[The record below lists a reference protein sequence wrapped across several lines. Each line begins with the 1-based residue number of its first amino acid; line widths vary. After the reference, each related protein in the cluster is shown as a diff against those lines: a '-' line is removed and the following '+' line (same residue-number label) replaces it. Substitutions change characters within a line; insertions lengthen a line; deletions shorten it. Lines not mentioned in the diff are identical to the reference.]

1 MGICSAYIYLRY
13 KKRVAKHPKKINR
26 NPFVQYLV
34 YINEGKKMITVKK
47 LILLTVSFFT
57 PLIFCETYS
66 YEIEEVESVDVS
78 SGVEFT
84 VWCGAVNKLDITADS
99 EDDFRMSMKDK
110 KLKIKRK
117 NSSSWLFFSW
127 GRNDVTADITL
138 KNPPQFIELSAGSE
152 GEMENCFKKEA
163 DLSLSVSSGS
173 SFVIDEGSGSINELE
188 VNMSSGS
195 EIEIEE
201 KLHINHLRLKASSG
215 SNFEADDEVI
225 IETSEVRVSSG
236 ASVEICGALEV
247 SGKVSSGGS
256 IEVAENTIRTG
267 IRTSSGGRLDAD
279 C

>member
-1 MGICSAYIYLRY
+1 M
-13 KKRVAKHPKKINR
+13 
-26 NPFVQYLV
+26 
-34 YINEGKKMITVKK
+34 
-47 LILLTVSFFT
+47 
-57 PLIFCETYS
+57 
-66 YEIEEVESVDVS
+66 DVS

-84 VWCGAVNKLDITADS
+84 VWCGAVNKLKITADS
-99 EDDFRMSMKDK
+99 EDDFRMSLKDK
-110 KLKIKRK
+110 KLKITRK

-152 GEMENCFKKEA
+152 GKIYKICFKKEA

-188 VNMSSGS
+188 VVMSSGS

-215 SNFEADDEVI
+215 SDFEADDEVI

-256 IEVAENTIRTG
+256 IEVAENTIRTD
-267 IRTSSGGRLDAD
+267 ITTSSGGSLDVD

>member
-1 MGICSAYIYLRY
+1 MQRT
-13 KKRVAKHPKKINR
+13 RKKINR

-99 EDDFRMSMKDK
+99 EDDFRMSLKDK

-117 NSSSWLFFSW
+117 NSDFWLFFPW
-127 GRNDVTADITL
+127 GSNDVTADITL

-215 SNFEADDEVI
+215 SDFEADDEVI

-256 IEVAENTIRTG
+256 IEVAENTIRTD
-267 IRTSSGGRLDAD
+267 ITTSSGGSLDVD

>member
-1 MGICSAYIYLRY
+1 
-13 KKRVAKHPKKINR
+13 
-26 NPFVQYLV
+26 
-34 YINEGKKMITVKK
+34 MITVKK

-127 GRNDVTADITL
+127 GRNDVTADIT
-138 KNPPQFIELSAGSE
+138 E

-215 SNFEADDEVI
+215 SDFEADDEVI

-256 IEVAENTIRTG
+256 IEVAENTIRTD
-267 IRTSSGGRLDAD
+267 ITTSSGGSLDVD

>member
-1 MGICSAYIYLRY
+1 MKLKA
-13 KKRVAKHPKKINR
+13 
-26 NPFVQYLV
+26 
-34 YINEGKKMITVKK
+34 
-47 LILLTVSFFT
+47 LILLMGTCCASLLFA
-57 PLIFCETYS
+57 ETYS
-66 YEIEEVESVDVS
+66 YGIEEVESIDVS

-84 VWCGAVNKLDITADS
+84 VWCGDVNKLDITADS

-117 NSSSWLFFSW
+117 NSDFWLFFPW
-127 GRNDVTADITL
+127 GSNDVTADITL

-152 GEMENCFKKEA
+152 GKIYKICFKKEA

-173 SFVIDEGSGSINELE
+173 SFVIDGGSGSINELE
-188 VNMSSGS
+188 VDMSSGS

-215 SNFEADDEVI
+215 SDFEADDEVI

-256 IEVAENTIRTG
+256 IEVAENTIRTD
-267 IRTSSGGRLDAD
+267 ITTSSGGSLDVD

>member
-1 MGICSAYIYLRY
+1 
-13 KKRVAKHPKKINR
+13 
-26 NPFVQYLV
+26 
-34 YINEGKKMITVKK
+34 MIKVKK
-47 LILLTVSFFT
+47 LILFTVSFFT

-66 YEIEEVESVDVS
+66 YEIEEVESLDVS

-84 VWCGAVNKLDITADS
+84 IWCGAENNLDITADS
-99 EDDFRMSMKDK
+99 EVDFQMSLKDK
-110 KLKIKRK
+110 KLKIKNK
-117 NSSSWLFFSW
+117 NVSSWLFFSW

-173 SFVIDEGSGSINELE
+173 SFVIDEGSGFINKLE
-188 VNMSSGS
+188 VDLSAGS

-201 KLHINHLRLKASSG
+201 KLHINHLALKASSG
-215 SNFEADDEVI
+215 SDFEADNEVT

-236 ASVEICGALEV
+236 ASVGICGALEV
-247 SGKVSSGGS
+247 SGKVSSGGR
-256 IEVAENTIRTG
+256 IDVAEKTRRTD
-267 IRTSSGGRLDAD
+267 ITTSSGGSIEVD

>member
-1 MGICSAYIYLRY
+1 MGS
-13 KKRVAKHPKKINR
+13 
-26 NPFVQYLV
+26 
-34 YINEGKKMITVKK
+34 
-47 LILLTVSFFT
+47 
-57 PLIFCETYS
+57 
-66 YEIEEVESVDVS
+66 
-78 SGVEFT
+78 
-84 VWCGAVNKLDITADS
+84 
-99 EDDFRMSMKDK
+99 
-110 KLKIKRK
+110 
-117 NSSSWLFFSW
+117 
-127 GRNDVTADITL
+127 ADITL

-201 KLHINHLRLKASSG
+201 KLHINLLRLKASSG
-215 SNFEADDEVI
+215 SDFEADDEVI

-256 IEVAENTIRTG
+256 IEVAENTIRTD
-267 IRTSSGGRLDAD
+267 ITTSSGGSLDVD

>member
-1 MGICSAYIYLRY
+1 MQGTQ
-13 KKRVAKHPKKINR
+13 KNINR
-26 NPFVQYLV
+26 NPFVQYWV
-34 YINEGKKMITVKK
+34 YINEGKKMIKVEKFI
-47 LILLTVSFFT
+47 ILMVSFFT
-57 PLIFCETYS
+57 PLLFCETYS

-99 EDDFRMSMKDK
+99 EDDFRMSLKDK

-117 NSSSWLFFSW
+117 NSNSWLFFSW

-138 KNPPQFIELSAGSE
+138 KKPPQFIELSAGSE
-152 GEMENCFKKEA
+152 GEMKNCFKKEA

-188 VNMSSGS
+188 VDMSSGS

-201 KLHINHLRLKASSG
+201 KMHINHLRLKASSG
-215 SNFEADDEVI
+215 ADFEVDDEVI

-247 SGKVSSGGS
+247 SGKVSSGGR
-256 IEVAENTIRTG
+256 IEVAENTIRTDFA
-267 IRTSSGGRLDAD
+267 TSSGGSLKVD

>member
-1 MGICSAYIYLRY
+1 
-13 KKRVAKHPKKINR
+13 
-26 NPFVQYLV
+26 
-34 YINEGKKMITVKK
+34 MIKVKK
-47 LILLTVSFFT
+47 LIILMVSFFT
-57 PLIFCETYS
+57 PLFFCETYF

-84 VWCGAVNKLDITADS
+84 VWCGAVNKLNITADS
-99 EDDFRMSMKDK
+99 EDDFRMSLKDK
-110 KLKIKRK
+110 KLKIKR
-117 NSSSWLFFSW
+117 NSNSWLFFSL
-127 GRNDVTADITL
+127 RSNDVTADITL

-188 VNMSSGS
+188 VDMSSGS

-201 KLHINHLRLKASSG
+201 KLHINLLRLKASSG
-215 SNFEADDEVI
+215 SDFEADDEVI

-256 IEVAENTIRTG
+256 IEVAENTIRTD
-267 IRTSSGGRLDAD
+267 ITTSSGGSLDVD